1 LQLKFSD
8 KDEKMAETMST
19 GVDDSPEPAPT
30 PTHSTTQL
38 PAKSKRKKNL
48 LVFTLIV
55 LAIAAVTLWLYV
67 TQWRYQVSTEDAYVS
82 GNQVQIN
89 AQISGTVTAIGVN
102 DTDMVKAGQT
112 LVALDQADNGL
123 ALETAKAQLRTAI
136 RQYKTQ
142 TATIQQ
148 ADVNISQAQTAMNE
162 VQSQI
167 ESAKI
172 ALLAAQ
178 SDYQRRAALM
188 ASQAVSQEEVQHA
201 ADTVKKAQAQ
211 LDAAVAKQATAR
223 SAVVTAQAQRNVTV
237 ANLGKND
244 VLSQPA
250 VQTAMAN
257 IQTAWLNLNRTQI
270 VAPIDG
276 QIAKRGVQLGQKISA
291 GTPLM
296 VIVPLHDLWVDA
308 NFKESQ
314 IKDIHL
320 GQAVNLTSDIYGK
333 EVVYHGKVIGLSA
346 GTGSAFSVL
355 PAQNATGNWIKVTQ
369 RLPVRIALDS
379 KELQQHPLR
388 VGLSMHAELDSRDQQ
403 GKPQV
408 ATATASNKPVAQ
420 LQPQVDM
427 SGATKI
433 IQQIIQQNQ
442 L

>member
-1 LQLKFSD
+1 
-8 KDEKMAETMST
+8 MAETMPT

-30 PTHSTTQL
+30 PTHSTTQI

-48 LVFTLIV
+48 LLFTLIV
-55 LAIAAVTLWLYV
+55 LAIAAVTLWLYF

-250 VQTAMAN
+250 VQTAIAN

-442 L
+442 S

>member
-1 LQLKFSD
+1 
-8 KDEKMAETMST
+8 MAETMPT

-30 PTHSTTQL
+30 PEPTHSTTQI

-48 LVFTLIV
+48 LLFTLIV

-223 SAVVTAQAQRNVTV
+223 SAVVTAQAQRNVTI

-333 EVVYHGKVIGLSA
+333 EVIYHGKVIGLSA

-442 L
+442 S

>member
-1 LQLKFSD
+1 
-8 KDEKMAETMST
+8 MAETMPT

-30 PTHSTTQL
+30 PEPTHSTTQI

-48 LVFTLIV
+48 LLFTLIV
-55 LAIAAVTLWLYV
+55 LAIAAVTLWLYF

-211 LDAAVAKQATAR
+211 LNAAVAKQATAR
-223 SAVVTAQAQRNVTV
+223 SAVVTAEAQRNVTI

-250 VQTAMAN
+250 VQTAIAN

-442 L
+442 S

>member
-1 LQLKFSD
+1 
-8 KDEKMAETMST
+8 MAETMPT

-30 PTHSTTQL
+30 LESTHNITQR

-142 TATIQQ
+142 TASIQQ

-211 LDAAVAKQATAR
+211 LDAAVARQATAR

-250 VQTAMAN
+250 VQTAIAN

-442 L
+442 S

>member
-1 LQLKFSD
+1 
-8 KDEKMAETMST
+8 MAETMPT
-19 GVDDSPEPAPT
+19 GVDDSPEPVPT
-30 PTHSTTQL
+30 PAPTHSTTQL

-201 ADTVKKAQAQ
+201 ADTIKKAQAQ

-442 L
+442 S

>member
-1 LQLKFSD
+1 
-8 KDEKMAETMST
+8 MAETMPT

-30 PTHSTTQL
+30 PASTHSTTQI

-55 LAIAAVTLWLYV
+55 LAIAAVTLWLYF

-148 ADVNISQAQTAMNE
+148 ADVNIS
-162 VQSQI
+162 
-167 ESAKI
+167 
-172 ALLAAQ
+172 
-178 SDYQRRAALM
+178 
-188 ASQAVSQEEVQHA
+188 
-201 ADTVKKAQAQ
+201 QAQ

-333 EVVYHGKVIGLSA
+333 EVIYHGKVIGLSA

-442 L
+442 S

>member
-1 LQLKFSD
+1 
-8 KDEKMAETMST
+8 MAETMPT

-30 PTHSTTQL
+30 PAPTHSTTQI

-48 LVFTLIV
+48 FLFTLIV
-55 LAIAAVTLWLYV
+55 LAIAAVTLWLYF

-211 LDAAVAKQATAR
+211 LNAAVAKQATAR
-223 SAVVTAQAQRNVTV
+223 SAVVTAEAQRNVTI

-250 VQTAMAN
+250 VQTAIAN

-333 EVVYHGKVIGLSA
+333 EIIYHGKVIGLSA

-442 L
+442 S

>member
-1 LQLKFSD
+1 
-8 KDEKMAETMST
+8 MAETMPT

-30 PTHSTTQL
+30 PAPTHSTTQI

-55 LAIAAVTLWLYV
+55 LAIAAVTLWLYF

-223 SAVVTAQAQRNVTV
+223 SAVVTAEAQRNVTV

-333 EVVYHGKVIGLSA
+333 EVIYHGKVIGLSA

-442 L
+442 S

>member
-1 LQLKFSD
+1 
-8 KDEKMAETMST
+8 MAETMPT

-30 PTHSTTQL
+30 PKPTHSTTQI

-48 LVFTLIV
+48 LLFTLIV
-55 LAIAAVTLWLYV
+55 LAIAAVTLWLYF

-333 EVVYHGKVIGLSA
+333 EIVYHGKVIGLSA

-442 L
+442 S

>member
-1 LQLKFSD
+1 
-8 KDEKMAETMST
+8 MAETMPN

-30 PTHSTTQL
+30 PAPTHSTTQI

-48 LVFTLIV
+48 LLFTLIV
-55 LAIAAVTLWLYV
+55 LAIAAVTLWLYF

-223 SAVVTAQAQRNVTV
+223 SAVVTAEAQRNVTI

-442 L
+442 S

>member
-1 LQLKFSD
+1 
-8 KDEKMAETMST
+8 MAETMPT

-55 LAIAAVTLWLYV
+55 LAIAAVTLWLYF

-178 SDYQRRAALM
+178 ADYQRRAALM

-223 SAVVTAQAQRNVTV
+223 SAVVTAQAQRNVTI

-250 VQTAMAN
+250 VQTAVAN

-333 EVVYHGKVIGLSA
+333 EVIYHGKVIGLSA

-442 L
+442 S

>member
-1 LQLKFSD
+1 
-8 KDEKMAETMST
+8 MAETMPN

-30 PTHSTTQL
+30 PAPTHSTTQI

-48 LVFTLIV
+48 FLFTLIV

-223 SAVVTAQAQRNVTV
+223 SAVVTAEAQRNVTV

-250 VQTAMAN
+250 VQTAIAN

-333 EVVYHGKVIGLSA
+333 EVIYHGKVIGLSA

-442 L
+442 S

>member
-1 LQLKFSD
+1 
-8 KDEKMAETMST
+8 MAETMPT
-19 GVDDSPEPAPT
+19 GVDDIPEPAPT
-30 PTHSTTQL
+30 PAPTHSTTQR

-48 LVFTLIV
+48 LLFTLIV

-223 SAVVTAQAQRNVTV
+223 SAVVTAEAQRNVTV

-250 VQTAMAN
+250 VQTAIAN

-333 EVVYHGKVIGLSA
+333 EVIYHGKVIGLSA

-442 L
+442 S

>member
-1 LQLKFSD
+1 
-8 KDEKMAETMST
+8 MAETMPT

-55 LAIAAVTLWLYV
+55 LAIAAVTLWLYF

-223 SAVVTAQAQRNVTV
+223 SAVVTAQAQRNVTI

-333 EVVYHGKVIGLSA
+333 EVIYHGKVIGLSA

-442 L
+442 S

>member
-1 LQLKFSD
+1 
-8 KDEKMAETMST
+8 MAETMPT

-55 LAIAAVTLWLYV
+55 LAIAAVTLWLYF

-178 SDYQRRAALM
+178 ADYQRRAALM

-223 SAVVTAQAQRNVTV
+223 SAVVTAQAQRNVTI

-296 VIVPLHDLWVDA
+296 AIVPLHDLWVDA

-333 EVVYHGKVIGLSA
+333 EVIYHGKVIGLSA

-379 KELQQHPLR
+379 KDLQQHPLR

-442 L
+442 S

>member
-1 LQLKFSD
+1 
-8 KDEKMAETMST
+8 MAEIMPT
-19 GVDDSPEPAPT
+19 GVDDSPEPVPT
-30 PTHSTTQL
+30 PAPTHSTTQS

-48 LVFTLIV
+48 LLFTLIV

-67 TQWRYQVSTEDAYVS
+67 NQWRYQVSTEDAYVS

-442 L
+442 S

>member
-1 LQLKFSD
+1 
-8 KDEKMAETMST
+8 MAETMPT

-30 PTHSTTQL
+30 PAPIDSTTQL

-48 LVFTLIV
+48 LLFTLIV

-67 TQWRYQVSTEDAYVS
+67 NQWRYQVSTEDAYVS

-211 LDAAVAKQATAR
+211 LNAAVAKQATAR
-223 SAVVTAQAQRNVTV
+223 SAVVTAEAQRNVTI

-250 VQTAMAN
+250 VQTAIAN

-333 EVVYHGKVIGLSA
+333 EIIYHGKVIGLSA

-442 L
+442 S

>member
-1 LQLKFSD
+1 
-8 KDEKMAETMST
+8 MAETMPT
-19 GVDDSPEPAPT
+19 GVDDSPEPALT
-30 PTHSTTQL
+30 PASIDSTTQR

-55 LAIAAVTLWLYV
+55 LAIAAVTLWLYF

-89 AQISGTVTAIGVN
+89 SQISGTVTAIGVN

-223 SAVVTAQAQRNVTV
+223 SAVVTAEAQRNVTI

-270 VAPIDG
+270 MAPIDG

-333 EVVYHGKVIGLSA
+333 EVIYHGKVIGLSA

-442 L
+442 S

>member
-1 LQLKFSD
+1 
-8 KDEKMAETMST
+8 MAETMPN

-30 PTHSTTQL
+30 PAPTHSTTQI

-48 LVFTLIV
+48 LLFTLIV

-142 TATIQQ
+142 TASIQQ

-223 SAVVTAQAQRNVTV
+223 SAVVTAQAQRNVTI

-250 VQTAMAN
+250 VQTAIAN

-333 EVVYHGKVIGLSA
+333 EIIYHGKVIGLSA

-442 L
+442 S

>member
-1 LQLKFSD
+1 
-8 KDEKMAETMST
+8 MAETMPN

-30 PTHSTTQL
+30 PAPTHSTTQI

-48 LVFTLIV
+48 FLFTLIV

-223 SAVVTAQAQRNVTV
+223 SAVVTAEAQRNVTI

-250 VQTAMAN
+250 VQTAVAN

-314 IKDIHL
+314 IKDIYL

-442 L
+442 S

>member
-1 LQLKFSD
+1 
-8 KDEKMAETMST
+8 MAETMPN

-30 PTHSTTQL
+30 PAPTHSTTQI

-48 LVFTLIV
+48 LLFTLIV

-223 SAVVTAQAQRNVTV
+223 SAVVTAEAQRNVTV

-333 EVVYHGKVIGLSA
+333 EVIYHGKVIGLSA

-442 L
+442 S

>member
-1 LQLKFSD
+1 
-8 KDEKMAETMST
+8 MAETMPT
-19 GVDDSPEPAPT
+19 GVDDSPKPVPTPA
-30 PTHSTTQL
+30 PTHSTTQH
-38 PAKSKRKKNL
+38 PAKSKRKKSL

-55 LAIAAVTLWLYV
+55 LAIAAVTLWLYF

-223 SAVVTAQAQRNVTV
+223 SAVVTAQAQRNVTI

-250 VQTAMAN
+250 VQTAIAN

-333 EVVYHGKVIGLSA
+333 EVIYHGKVIGLSA

-442 L
+442 S

>member
-1 LQLKFSD
+1 
-8 KDEKMAETMST
+8 MAETMPN

-30 PTHSTTQL
+30 PAPTHSTTQI

-48 LVFTLIV
+48 FLFTLIV

-223 SAVVTAQAQRNVTV
+223 SAVVTAEAQRNVTV

-250 VQTAMAN
+250 VQTAIAN

-333 EVVYHGKVIGLSA
+333 EIIYHGKVIGLSA

-442 L
+442 S

>member
-1 LQLKFSD
+1 
-8 KDEKMAETMST
+8 MAETMST

-178 SDYQRRAALM
+178 ADYQRRAALM

-211 LDAAVAKQATAR
+211 LNAAVAKQATAR
-223 SAVVTAQAQRNVTV
+223 SAVVTAQAQRNVTI

-333 EVVYHGKVIGLSA
+333 EVIYHGKVIGLSA

-442 L
+442 S

>member
-1 LQLKFSD
+1 
-8 KDEKMAETMST
+8 M
-19 GVDDSPEPAPT
+19 
-30 PTHSTTQL
+30 
-38 PAKSKRKKNL
+38 
-48 LVFTLIV
+48 IV

-67 TQWRYQVSTEDAYVS
+67 NQWRYQVSTEDAYVS

-223 SAVVTAQAQRNVTV
+223 SAVVTAEAQRNVTV

-333 EVVYHGKVIGLSA
+333 EVIYHGKVIGLSA

>member
-1 LQLKFSD
+1 
-8 KDEKMAETMST
+8 MAETMPT

-30 PTHSTTQL
+30 PAPTHSTTQI

-48 LVFTLIV
+48 LLFTLIV

-142 TATIQQ
+142 TASIQQ

-223 SAVVTAQAQRNVTV
+223 SAVVTAEAQRNVTI

-250 VQTAMAN
+250 VQTAIAN

-333 EVVYHGKVIGLSA
+333 EVIYHGKVIGLSA

-442 L
+442 S

>member
-1 LQLKFSD
+1 
-8 KDEKMAETMST
+8 MAETMLN

-30 PTHSTTQL
+30 PAPTHSTTQH

-48 LVFTLIV
+48 FLFTLIV

-223 SAVVTAQAQRNVTV
+223 SAVVTAEAQRNVTV

-250 VQTAMAN
+250 VQTAIAN

-333 EVVYHGKVIGLSA
+333 EIIYHGKVIGLSA

-442 L
+442 S

>member
-1 LQLKFSD
+1 
-8 KDEKMAETMST
+8 MAETMPT

-30 PTHSTTQL
+30 PIDNTIQR

-48 LVFTLIV
+48 LLFTLIV
-55 LAIAAVTLWLYV
+55 LAITAVTLWLYF

-223 SAVVTAQAQRNVTV
+223 SAVVTAQAQRNVTI

-250 VQTAMAN
+250 VQTAIAN

-408 ATATASNKPVAQ
+408 ATATASAKPVAQ

-442 L
+442 S

>member
-1 LQLKFSD
+1 
-8 KDEKMAETMST
+8 MAETMPT
-19 GVDDSPEPAPT
+19 GVDDSPEPPPT
-30 PTHSTTQL
+30 PEPTHSTTQI

-48 LVFTLIV
+48 LLFTLIV
-55 LAIAAVTLWLYV
+55 LAIAAVTLWLYF

-89 AQISGTVTAIGVN
+89 AQISGTVIAIGVN

-148 ADVNISQAQTAMNE
+148 ADINISQAQTAMNE

-223 SAVVTAQAQRNVTV
+223 SAVVTAQAQRNVTI

-442 L
+442 S

>member
-1 LQLKFSD
+1 
-8 KDEKMAETMST
+8 MPT

-30 PTHSTTQL
+30 PEPTHSTTQH

-55 LAIAAVTLWLYV
+55 LAIAAVTLWLYF

-223 SAVVTAQAQRNVTV
+223 SAVVTAEAQRNVTI

-250 VQTAMAN
+250 VQTAIAN

-333 EVVYHGKVIGLSA
+333 EVIYHGKVIGLSA

-442 L
+442 S

>member
-1 LQLKFSD
+1 
-8 KDEKMAETMST
+8 
-19 GVDDSPEPAPT
+19 
-30 PTHSTTQL
+30 
-38 PAKSKRKKNL
+38 
-48 LVFTLIV
+48 
-55 LAIAAVTLWLYV
+55 
-67 TQWRYQVSTEDAYVS
+67 
-82 GNQVQIN
+82 
-89 AQISGTVTAIGVN
+89 
-102 DTDMVKAGQT
+102 MVKAGQT

-142 TATIQQ
+142 TANIQQ

-223 SAVVTAQAQRNVTV
+223 SAVVTAEAQRNVTV

-270 VAPIDG
+270 IAPIDG

-296 VIVPLHDLWVDA
+296 VIVPLYDLWVDA

-333 EVVYHGKVIGLSA
+333 EVIYHGKVIGLSA

-442 L
+442 S

>member
-1 LQLKFSD
+1 
-8 KDEKMAETMST
+8 MAETMPN

-30 PTHSTTQL
+30 PAPTHSTTQI

-48 LVFTLIV
+48 FLFTLIV

-223 SAVVTAQAQRNVTV
+223 SAVVTAEAQRNVTV

-250 VQTAMAN
+250 VQTAIAN

-442 L
+442 S

>member
-1 LQLKFSD
+1 
-8 KDEKMAETMST
+8 MAETMPT

-30 PTHSTTQL
+30 PAPTHSTTQL
-38 PAKSKRKKNL
+38 PAKSNRKKNL

-55 LAIAAVTLWLYV
+55 LAIAAVTLWLYF

-201 ADTVKKAQAQ
+201 ADTIKKAQAQ
-211 LDAAVAKQATAR
+211 LNAAVAKQATAR
-223 SAVVTAQAQRNVTV
+223 SAVVTAEAQRNVTI

-250 VQTAMAN
+250 VQTAIAN

-333 EVVYHGKVIGLSA
+333 EIIYHGKVIGLSA

-442 L
+442 S

>member
-1 LQLKFSD
+1 
-8 KDEKMAETMST
+8 MAETMPT

-30 PTHSTTQL
+30 PAPTHSTTQI

-48 LVFTLIV
+48 FLFTLIV

-223 SAVVTAQAQRNVTV
+223 SAVVTAEAQRNVTI

-250 VQTAMAN
+250 VQTAIAN

-333 EVVYHGKVIGLSA
+333 EVIYHGKVIGLSA

-442 L
+442 S

>member
-1 LQLKFSD
+1 
-8 KDEKMAETMST
+8 MAETMPT

-30 PTHSTTQL
+30 PEPTHSTTQI

-48 LVFTLIV
+48 LLFTLIV

-250 VQTAMAN
+250 VQTAVAN

-408 ATATASNKPVAQ
+408 ATATASAKPVAQ

-442 L
+442 S

>member
-1 LQLKFSD
+1 
-8 KDEKMAETMST
+8 MAETMPT

-30 PTHSTTQL
+30 PEPTHSTTQI

-55 LAIAAVTLWLYV
+55 LAIAAVTLWLYI

-112 LVALDQADNGL
+112 LVTLDQADNGL

-172 ALLAAQ
+172 TLLAAQ

-223 SAVVTAQAQRNVTV
+223 SAVVTAQAQRNVTI

-270 VAPIDG
+270 IAPIDG

-442 L
+442 S

>member
-1 LQLKFSD
+1 
-8 KDEKMAETMST
+8 MAETMPN

-30 PTHSTTQL
+30 PAPTHSTTQI

-48 LVFTLIV
+48 FLFTLIV

-223 SAVVTAQAQRNVTV
+223 SAVVTAEAQRNVTV

-250 VQTAMAN
+250 VQTAIAN

-333 EVVYHGKVIGLSA
+333 EVIYHGKVIGLSA

>member
-1 LQLKFSD
+1 
-8 KDEKMAETMST
+8 MAETMPT

-30 PTHSTTQL
+30 PAPIDSTTQL

-48 LVFTLIV
+48 LLFTLIV
-55 LAIAAVTLWLYV
+55 LAIAAVTLWLYF

-142 TATIQQ
+142 TASIQQ

-178 SDYQRRAALM
+178 ADYQRRAALM

-250 VQTAMAN
+250 VQTAVAN

-333 EVVYHGKVIGLSA
+333 EVIYHGKVIGLSA

-442 L
+442 S

>member
-1 LQLKFSD
+1 
-8 KDEKMAETMST
+8 MAETMPT
-19 GVDDSPEPAPT
+19 GVDDSPEPVPT
-30 PTHSTTQL
+30 PAPTHSTTQL

-48 LVFTLIV
+48 LLFTLIV
-55 LAIAAVTLWLYV
+55 LAIAAVTLWLYA

-442 L
+442 S